1 MIRIRFT
8 MDSKRRG
15 QQIEARTLNSAKRQI
30 RCARGKKKTF
40 TPEKIHGYPKAWEV
54 TCGDTV
60 VADAM
65 QLPPGAR
72 RDYFPRYQLSSK
84 KSKRSRR

>member
-8 MDSKRRG
+8 MDSKRAG
-15 QQIEARTLNSAKRQI
+15 EVEHVRTLAAAKRKI
-30 RCARGKKKTF
+30 RCPRPKF
-40 TPEKIHGYPKAWEV
+40 TPEKIHGYANAWEV

-72 RDYFPRYQLSSK
+72 ADYHPKYKVRN
-84 KSKRSRR
+84 R